1 MQFWLFVGI
10 LVHIMIVV
18 ITMSG
23 NYVLDILSFF
33 FTFLYIDELYSL
45 DELIP
50 GWRNPSCFDC
60 LQQPY
65 YASLDIYRHQA
76 TAPRSH
82 LFDFY
87 ISLLLDWLKLG
98 LFIAGRLGN
107 YSQSFRRLL
116 KKSKS
121 KP

>member
-1 MQFWLFVGI
+1 
-10 LVHIMIVV
+10 
-18 ITMSG
+18 MSG

-87 ISLLLDWLKLG
+87 ISLLLDLVEVG
-98 LFIAGRLGN
+98 FVH
-107 YSQSFRRLL
+107 RREIGEL
-116 KKSKS
+116 
-121 KP
+121 